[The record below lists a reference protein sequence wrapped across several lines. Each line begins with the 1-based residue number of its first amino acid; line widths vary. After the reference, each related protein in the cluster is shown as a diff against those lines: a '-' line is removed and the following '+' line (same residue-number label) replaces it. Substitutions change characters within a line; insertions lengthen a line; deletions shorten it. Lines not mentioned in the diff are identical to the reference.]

1 MAVTAE
7 EVDRLFTKLRA
18 EKVKL
23 FYTKSPVE
31 FGTTGEGE

>member
-7 EVDRLFTKLRA
+7 EADQLLARLLA

-23 FYTKSPVE
+23 FYMKSPVE
-31 FGTTGEGE
+31 FGTIGGDE